1 MSAGSTIMRGLAVVV
16 VATVVSSPLCF
27 ALPCNDGAGLFAL
40 PAPRV
45 ARVSRAAA
53 PPGVPE
59 GSGWLPARVARAL
72 SRTVERVA
80 RSGVAPMFLGLH
92 GFGVTVSG
100 EM

>member
-1 MSAGSTIMRGLAVVV
+1 MVVT
-16 VATVVSSPLCF
+16 VATLVSSPLCF

-45 ARVSRAAA
+45 SRVSRAATR
-53 PPGVPE
+53 PGVPE

-72 SRTVERVA
+72 SSTVKRVA
-80 RSGVAPMFLGLH
+80 RSGIAPMFLGLH

>member
-1 MSAGSTIMRGLAVVV
+1 MRGLAVVV
-16 VATVVSSPLCF
+16 VATVVSSPFCF

-45 ARVSRAAA
+45 VRVARVSRAAA
-53 PPGVPE
+53 PLGVPE
-59 GSGWLPARVARAL
+59 ASGWLPARVARAL
-72 SRTVERVA
+72 SRTVSWVA

>member
-1 MSAGSTIMRGLAVVV
+1 MRGLVVVV
-16 VATVVSSPLCF
+16 VATLVSSPLCF

-53 PPGVPE
+53 PLGVPE

-80 RSGVAPMFLGLH
+80 RSGITPMFLGLH